1 MSSLKPIKLLPTRE
15 RVASALR
22 KAILT
27 RELKEGENITLD
39 GIATQLGVSNTPVRE
54 AFQILASEGLI
65 KLTPNKGAVV
75 TGLTEKMIRDHY
87 ITRAILEREAIGMVC
102 QQRTDISDIVE
113 AFEEGQ
119 KALLENRSYEYSN
132 FNQAFHMAIW
142 EAAGNERIKTIL
154 QTMWNGLSMGHKVTE
169 DAYAQISNSEHSKL
183 VEAIK
188 AYDEEKAKQLM
199 YAHIIRSMENILT
212 HFVQDHE
219 VMPEI
224 D

>member
-27 RELKEGENITLD
+27 RELKEGEIITLD
-39 GIATQLGVSNTPVRE
+39 GIATQLGVSITPVRE
-54 AFQILASEGLI
+54 AFQILSNDGLI

-102 QQRTDISDIVE
+102 QNRADISEIVE

-119 KALLENRSYEYSN
+119 KALLENRAYEYSN

-142 EAAGNERIKTIL
+142 AAAGNDRIEAIL
-154 QTMWNGLSMGHKVTE
+154 SSMWNGLSMGHKVTE
-169 DAYAQISNSEHSKL
+169 DAYAKISNREHSKL
-183 VEAIK
+183 IEAIK
-188 AYDEEKAKQLM
+188 AYDEEKAKALM
-199 YAHIIRSMENILT
+199 YAHITRSMDNILT
-212 HFVQDHE
+212 HFNQDHE
-219 VMPEI
+219 VLSEI